1 MSFFHSSTCSSDAFS
16 WSQQRHGREL
26 RRRKE
31 QEIEEQKNCEITS
44 MQRPCQTMR
53 PKGHMLDFFQLVK
66 YIRIYIHCIYRPEK
80 DQHVPYKGTISKRK
94 DPLSTIIF
102 QRRESLVFGGV
113 VTMTSERIKAANCL
127 LKFESCDA

>member
-31 QEIEEQKNCEITS
+31 QEIESEEQKKCKITA
-44 MQRPCQTMR
+44 MQRPCKTMR

-66 YIRIYIHCIYRPEK
+66 YIRIYIYMQAVERGAQSQAN
-80 DQHVPYKGTISKRK
+80 DQGDLWLNPGKLCVPKQPPMSH
-94 DPLSTIIF
+94 
-102 QRRESLVFGGV
+102 SLIPK
-113 VTMTSERIKAANCL
+113 S
-127 LKFESCDA
+127 S